1 MEVLFKIMYFLV
13 AMDPQYKVGFIRDEL
28 LGIGAAESS
37 VFVNTLLLSLGTAL
51 LMAMLFY
58 LLLNRV
64 ATLNKMWLWVLLGL
78 IVSGICFGISQ
89 FQIGN
94 QNGIYPNPE
103 PIEALG
109 WKFIGMSAFWGFIYY
124 YLFSLA
130 LKNFSIY
137 AKRLPH

>member
-1 MEVLFKIMYFLV
+1 MEAIFKIMYFLV

-28 LGIGAAESS
+28 LGVGAAENSI
-37 VFVNTLLLSLGTAL
+37 FMNTVLLSLGAAL
-51 LMAMLFY
+51 LVAMVFY

-64 ATLNKMWLWVLLGL
+64 ATLNKMWLWLLFGL
-78 IVSGICFGISQ
+78 LVAGICFGIAQ
-89 FQIGN
+89 FQVGHEDS
-94 QNGIYPNPE
+94 IYPNPE

-109 WKFIGMSAFWGFIYY
+109 WKFIGMSVFWGFVYY

-130 LKNFSIY
+130 LKNFSVY